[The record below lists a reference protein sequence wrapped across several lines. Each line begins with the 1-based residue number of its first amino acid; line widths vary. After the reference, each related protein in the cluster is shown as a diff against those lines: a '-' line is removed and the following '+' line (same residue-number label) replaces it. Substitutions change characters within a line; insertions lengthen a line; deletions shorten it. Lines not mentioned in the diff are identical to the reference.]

1 VYEPSAHAYRQFDKM
16 QGRKLVNETVPNQ
29 LVQFVTQT
37 VNGKPML
44 RREVL
49 KVFVERLKAL
59 LGILRQED
67 AIQIQNSSILLV
79 YEGRVSV
86 AAGARATAPVKADVR
101 MIDFQH
107 VELSS
112 SSRSRTTNPELRS
125 PTVLSPP
132 TSRRGVCSSSSSSSS
147 SSGDEDSIGDDSE
160 DGDAI
165 GGLSPTAHP
174 ARPESDDDGL
184 VWGFSNLISLLEGA
198 LARCPF

>member
-1 VYEPSAHAYRQFDKM
+1 M

-37 VNGKPML
+37 VNGKPVL

-59 LGILRQED
+59 LGILRQKD

-79 YEGRVSV
+79 YEGRVSS
-86 AAGARATAPVKADVR
+86 AAGGMAIAAVKADVR

-112 SSRSRTTNPELRS
+112 STTNPELRS

-132 TSRRGVCSSSSSSSS
+132 TSRRGAGSASSS

-165 GGLSPTAHP
+165 GGLSPAAHT

-198 LARCPF
+198 LARCAF